1 MLARLPAPLR
11 GVLTASILGLNT
23 LIVASCLVPP
33 ALMKL
38 LVPAKVVR
46 RVCDR
51 LMNAL
56 ASGWVGVNNAW
67 IGAVSPQPWDVQGVD
82 QLHERGWYL
91 VSSNHQSWVDILVLQ
106 RIFHGHIPFLKFF
119 LKQELIWVPV
129 IGLAWWA
136 LDFPFMKRGKGSG
149 ARQNDLKT
157 TREACEKF
165 KLIPTTVINFVEGTR
180 FTPAKKAAQQSPYRH
195 LLKPK
200 IGGLGIALAAM
211 GEQFEALLDV
221 TIVYPQGTP
230 IFWHLL
236 CGQIDAVTVRVQQR
250 EIPAE
255 VLGGDPIGDKAYR
268 QRIGAWVDEQWSDK
282 DRLIDESAARRART
296 RHDISPPGRLR
307 PVVGG
312 FGCDG
317 RPSAGTYRVRLSAR
331 VARPG
336 ACGTVRVRCAR
347 GIQRGKA
354 GPGQDRDASLSTVGC
369 ADSPAVLAPMAWRTT
384 RCAH

>member
-1 MLARLPAPLR
+1 MLRHLPATLR
-11 GVLTASILGLNT
+11 GALTATILGLNT
-23 LIVASCLVPP
+23 LVIASSLVPP
-33 ALMKL
+33 ALAKL
-38 LVPAKVVR
+38 LLPFKPVR

-56 ASGWVGVNNAW
+56 ASRWVANNNAW
-67 IGAVSPQPWDVQGVD
+67 IAAVQPAAVWDVQGVD
-82 QLHERGWYL
+82 GLHARGWYL

-149 ARQNDLKT
+149 AKQNDLKT

-180 FTPAKKAAQQSPYRH
+180 FTPAKQSVQQSPYRH

-230 IFWHLL
+230 TFWHLL

-250 EIPAE
+250 EIPAT
-255 VLGGDPIGDKAYR
+255 VLGSDPVLDKAYR
-268 QRIGAWVDEQWSDK
+268 QRIGQWVDGQWRDK
-282 DRLIDESAARRART
+282 DALIDSLLPTRSAT
-296 RHDISPPGRLR
+296 QP
-307 PVVGG
+307 
-312 FGCDG
+312 
-317 RPSAGTYRVRLSAR
+317 
-331 VARPG
+331 
-336 ACGTVRVRCAR
+336 
-347 GIQRGKA
+347 
-354 GPGQDRDASLSTVGC
+354 
-369 ADSPAVLAPMAWRTT
+369 
-384 RCAH
+384 

>member
-1 MLARLPAPLR
+1 MLSRLPAPLR
-11 GVLTASILGLNT
+11 GAITATILALNT
-23 LIVASCLVPP
+23 VVIALSLVPP
-33 ALMKL
+33 ALLKL
-38 LVPAKVVR
+38 LVPARTVR

-51 LMNAL
+51 LMNGL
-56 ASGWVGVNNAW
+56 ASLWVANNNAW
-67 IGAVSPQPWDVQGVD
+67 IAAVRPAAWDVQGV
-82 QLHERGWYL
+82 QGLHERGWYL

-180 FTPAKKAAQQSPYRH
+180 FTPAKHAAQQSPYRH

-221 TIVYPQGTP
+221 TIVYPHGTP
-230 IFWHLL
+230 TFWHLL
-236 CGQIDAVTVRVQQR
+236 CGDIDAVTVRVQQR
-250 EIPAE
+250 AIPAD
-255 VLGGDPIGDKAYR
+255 VLGGDPVNDKAYR
-268 QRIGAWVDEQWSDK
+268 QRISAWVEQQWLDK
-282 DRLIDESAARRART
+282 DRLIDTLLDDA
-296 RHDISPPGRLR
+296 R
-307 PVVGG
+307 PV
-312 FGCDG
+312 
-317 RPSAGTYRVRLSAR
+317 R
-331 VARPG
+331 
-336 ACGTVRVRCAR
+336 
-347 GIQRGKA
+347 KA
-354 GPGQDRDASLSTVGC
+354 
-369 ADSPAVLAPMAWRTT
+369 
-384 RCAH
+384 

>member
-1 MLARLPAPLR
+1 MLRHLPAPLR
-11 GVLTASILGLNT
+11 GALTATILGLNT
-23 LIVASCLVPP
+23 LVIASSLVPP
-33 ALMKL
+33 ALAKL
-38 LVPAKVVR
+38 LLPFKPVR

-56 ASGWVGVNNAW
+56 ASRWVANNNAW
-67 IGAVSPQPWDVQGVD
+67 IAAVQPAAVWDVQGVD
-82 QLHERGWYL
+82 GLHARGWYL

-149 ARQNDLKT
+149 AKQNDLKT

-180 FTPAKKAAQQSPYRH
+180 FTPAKQAAQQSPYRH

-230 IFWHLL
+230 TFWHLL

-250 EIPAE
+250 EIPAT
-255 VLGGDPIGDKAYR
+255 VLGSDPVLDKAYR
-268 QRIGAWVDEQWSDK
+268 QRIGQWVDGQWRDK
-282 DRLIDESAARRART
+282 DALIDTLLPTRSAAQ
-296 RHDISPPGRLR
+296 P
-307 PVVGG
+307 
-312 FGCDG
+312 
-317 RPSAGTYRVRLSAR
+317 
-331 VARPG
+331 
-336 ACGTVRVRCAR
+336 
-347 GIQRGKA
+347 
-354 GPGQDRDASLSTVGC
+354 
-369 ADSPAVLAPMAWRTT
+369 
-384 RCAH
+384 

>member
-1 MLARLPAPLR
+1 MLSRLPAPLR
-11 GVLTASILGLNT
+11 GVITGTTLGLNT
-23 LIVASCLVPP
+23 LIIALSLVPP
-33 ALMKL
+33 ALVKL
-38 LVPAKVVR
+38 LVPAQAVR

-51 LMNAL
+51 LMNSL
-56 ASGWVGVNNAW
+56 ASLWVGNNNAW
-67 IGAVSPQPWDVQGVD
+67 IAAVQPAAWDVQGV
-82 QLHERGWYL
+82 QGLHPRGWYL

-149 ARQNDLKT
+149 ARHNDLKT

-180 FTPAKKAAQQSPYRH
+180 FTPAKQAAQQSPYRH

-221 TIVYPQGTP
+221 TIVYPHGAPT
-230 IFWHLL
+230 FWHLL

-250 EIPAE
+250 EIPPA
-255 VLGGDPIGDKAYR
+255 VLGGDPLQDKDYR
-268 QRIGAWVDEQWSDK
+268 QRIGQWVDEQWRDK
-282 DRLIDESAARRART
+282 DGLIDALLQ
-296 RHDISPPGRLR
+296 P
-307 PVVGG
+307 
-312 FGCDG
+312 
-317 RPSAGTYRVRLSAR
+317 
-331 VARPG
+331 
-336 ACGTVRVRCAR
+336 
-347 GIQRGKA
+347 GKA
-354 GPGQDRDASLSTVGC
+354 A
-369 ADSPAVLAPMAWRTT
+369 
-384 RCAH
+384 